1 MDAMHDVAGYVDRFV
16 LRNCTCD
23 SGCGQTR
30 PGGYHNGRQ
39 VDQAY
44 VAAHGWKQI
53 QDDCPRDAG

>member
-44 VAAHGWKQI
+44 VAAQHLY
-53 QDDCPRDAG
+53 AGADLQGV